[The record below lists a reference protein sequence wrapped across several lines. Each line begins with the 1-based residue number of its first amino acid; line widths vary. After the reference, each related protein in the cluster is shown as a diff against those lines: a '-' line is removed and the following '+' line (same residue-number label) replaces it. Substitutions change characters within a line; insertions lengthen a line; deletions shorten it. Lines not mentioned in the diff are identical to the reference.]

1 MGQSVLEGREFTQ
14 QDTLGS
20 PGVIVINQMMAHKF
34 WPKED
39 PVGKCIQQH
48 GSWLTIVGVV
58 ADVRHWGLDGDMH
71 PQFFRPYTQAAWP
84 TMSIV
89 VRTTAAPATY
99 AAVVKKALSETMPDR
114 PVSDVSTLETI
125 VMDSVGSRRFP
136 MLLLSAFALLA
147 LALAAVGIIG
157 VVSYSVTQRTNEI
170 GIRMALGARPMDV
183 TKLVLSGSMRWVF
196 VGIAFGIAGSL
207 ALTRLLGSLL
217 YGVQPTNLAV
227 LGTVSLLL
235 ALVALLAS
243 YIPARKAAK
252 VDPLVALRYE

>member
-1 MGQSVLEGREFTQ
+1 MGEPLIEGREFTQ

-20 PGVIVINQMMAHKF
+20 PEVIVINQTMAHKF
-34 WPKED
+34 WPNED
-39 PVGKCIQQH
+39 PVGKRIKQ
-48 GSWLTIVGVV
+48 GGGWRTIVGIV
-58 ADVRHWGLDGDMH
+58 ADVRHWGLDEGMH

-89 VRTTAAPATY
+89 VRTMAAPATY
-99 AAVVKKALSETMPDR
+99 EAAVKKALAETMPDR
-114 PVSDVSTLETI
+114 PVSYVMTLESI
-125 VMDSVGSRRFP
+125 VQDSVGSRRFP

-170 GIRMALGARPMDV
+170 GIRMALGARPADV

-217 YGVQPTNLAV
+217 YGVRPTNLAV

-235 ALVALLAS
+235 VFVALLAS